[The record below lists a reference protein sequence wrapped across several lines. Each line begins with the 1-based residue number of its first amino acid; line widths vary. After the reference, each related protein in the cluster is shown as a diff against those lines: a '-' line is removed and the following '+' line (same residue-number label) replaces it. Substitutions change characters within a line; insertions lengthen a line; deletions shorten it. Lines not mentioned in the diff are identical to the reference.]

1 MKREKTVT
9 GAIAPKL
16 TNERSERNGLFTSHV
31 SPFTF
36 HFYKNLLQIKDNIL
50 IKIVYFNNVHQGHAQ
65 NKISMP

>member
-1 MKREKTVT
+1 LDFGGKLEGLQDLREKTVT

-36 HFYKNLLQIKDNIL
+36 
-50 IKIVYFNNVHQGHAQ
+50 IKISF
-65 NKISMP
+65 K